1 MKKPLFIAACVL
13 LALVVV
19 VPVGVWLFVDANQFR
34 PTLEGMMSDALGRKV
49 SIGNI
54 RVALFSGSIA

>member
-19 VPVGVWLFVDANQFR
+19 VPVGVWLFVDANQF
-34 PTLEGMMSDALGRKV
+34 LSL
-49 SIGNI
+49 IHI
-54 RVALFSGSIA
+54 